1 MDSFEKQNAKS
12 VLETLKAINRN
23 INYLGRKLELTNDIL
38 KKSGIAVMPT
48 VETTDKGPNYQQ
60 MVRLS
65 DILTW
70 KDNFYDNLS
79 VDHNL
84 DDYETKLI
92 YGWINRMI
100 EDLEQSGKIV
110 GIDIKEDE

>member
-1 MDSFEKQNAKS
+1 MDSFEKQNAKN

-38 KKSGIAVMPT
+38 KKNGVNVLPVI
-48 VETTDKGPNYQQ
+48 ETTDKGPNYQQ
-60 MVRLS
+60 MVRLT

-84 DDYETKLI
+84 SDYETKLI
-92 YGWINRMI
+92 SGWFNRMI
-100 EDLEQSGKIV
+100 RDLEEKGKVIGV
-110 GIDIKEDE
+110 DIKEDE